1 MVTIFAINWWA
12 LALRGVAAVL
22 FGILA
27 FVLPLVTLTALAFLF
42 AAYAFLDGVLNI
54 VAAMKGVHRS
64 ERWWVLL
71 LEGIAGIAAGVIT
84 VAWPG
89 ITVLVLLYLV
99 AAWAVVTGI
108 LEIMAAIRLRRHIM
122 GEWLLALTGIA
133 SVLFGLLL
141 ATVPS
146 AGALV
151 IAWWIGAYVLVFG
164 ILMLALAFRL
174 RRWTQSLQPR
184 RA

>member
-1 MVTIFAINWWA
+1 MVTIFAINWWT

-54 VAAMKGVHRS
+54 VAAVKGVQRS

-108 LEIMAAIRLRRHIM
+108 LEIMAAIRLRRYIT

-141 ATVPS
+141 AIVPS